1 MYPGLVPG
9 QAGAQE
15 SPLPALSSQV
25 TPISHSRLTSTKKAV
40 KAALANDFDTPR
52 AVNTILDLV
61 HHANRQLRA
70 VSKVT

>member
-9 QAGAQE
+9 QAGVPE
-15 SPLPALSSQV
+15 SPLPASASLL
-25 TPISHSRLTSTKKAV
+25 TLIFHSRLASTRKAV
-40 KAALANDFDTPR
+40 NAALANDFDTPR
-52 AVNTILDLV
+52 AVSTILDLV

>member
-1 MYPGLVPG
+1 MVPG
-9 QAGAQE
+9 QAGAPE
-15 SPLPALSSQV
+15 SPLPASASLL
-25 TPISHSRLTSTKKAV
+25 TLIFHSRLASTKKAV